1 MTWKNDDGTV
11 LETDE
16 GVPYGTTP
24 TYDGVSPTKEI
35 DDQYFYRFKGWS
47 PEVLEVTG
55 DVTYAAS
62 FKKVDLADLYI
73 FSPFDDETSYQISY
87 RDKNNYGYGTDL
99 MIPSAYK
106 GKTVTRICDFQD
118 CTSLTSIAF
127 DGIKEHW
134 SNIVKYPNR

>member
-1 MTWKNDDGTV
+1 MFK
-11 LETDE
+11 LL
-16 GVPYGTTP
+16 
-24 TYDGVSPTKEI
+24 VSLCFSLCSLSAIGMNNLKEAK
-35 DDQYFYRFKGWS
+35 DQENATS
-47 PEVLEVTG
+47 IIN
-55 DVTYAAS
+55 
-62 FKKVDLADLYI
+62 KVDLADLYI

-106 GKTVTRICDFQD
+106 GKTVTRISDFQD

-127 DGIKEHW
+127 DGIKEQW